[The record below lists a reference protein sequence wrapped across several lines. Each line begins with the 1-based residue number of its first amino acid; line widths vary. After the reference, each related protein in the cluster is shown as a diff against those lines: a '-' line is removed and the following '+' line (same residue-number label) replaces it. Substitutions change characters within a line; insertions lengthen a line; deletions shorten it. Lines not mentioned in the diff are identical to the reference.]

1 MGKNHRQGRLGEEI
15 KKLISEM
22 LLTEVKD
29 PRLSGI
35 ISIPFVEVT
44 ADYSY
49 ATCYIMPLISDESE
63 KEVVENEILE
73 GLNSAKGL
81 FRREIA
87 KSIKMRHT
95 PELIFKIDNTMEY
108 SRHIDEIIKN
118 LDLNDE
124 ENVNE
129 EE

>member
-15 KKLISEM
+15 RKLISEM

-35 ISIPFVEVT
+35 ISISSVDVT

-49 ATCYIMPLISDESE
+49 ATCYVMPLVGEDDNREE
-63 KEVVENEILE
+63 AENEILA

-81 FRREIA
+81 FRRQI
-87 KSIKMRHT
+87 SRNIKMRHT
-95 PELIFKIDNTMEY
+95 PELIFKMDNSMEY
-108 SRHIDEIIKN
+108 GRHIDEIIKN
-118 LDLNDE
+118 LDINNEDSVDE
-124 ENVNE
+124 E
-129 EE
+129 